1 MTQHML
7 VINIKK
13 LKIFGDMFRLIEPLS
28 GQNHVALIFIY
39 RLMD

>member
-13 LKIFGDMFRLIEPLS
+13 LKIQR
-28 GQNHVALIFIY
+28 HVSAHWAII
-39 RLMD
+39 RSKP